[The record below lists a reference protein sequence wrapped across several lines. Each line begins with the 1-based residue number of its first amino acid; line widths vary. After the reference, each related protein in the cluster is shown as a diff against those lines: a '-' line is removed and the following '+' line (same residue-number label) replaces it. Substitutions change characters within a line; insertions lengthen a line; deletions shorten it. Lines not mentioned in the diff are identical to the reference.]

1 LYDVALVIGGSLL
14 IALCA
19 QLRIFL
25 PFSPVPL
32 TGQTFA
38 VLMIGAL
45 LGARRGCL
53 AALLYLFE
61 GAMGLPVFALGGG
74 WPILFGPT
82 GGYLLGFVP
91 AAYVTGALAGK
102 RWDRRVGTTIL
113 AMLLGNVVIYSF
125 GLLRLSFTIG
135 LNTSLLAT
143 GLFPFI
149 IGDLLKIALAA
160 MLLPSGW
167 KLLRYTGA
175 LSRRD

>member
-1 LYDVALVIGGSLL
+1 MTRTS
-14 IALCA
+14 
-19 QLRIFL
+19 
-25 PFSPVPL
+25 
-32 TGQTFA
+32 
-38 VLMIGAL
+38 
-45 LGARRGCL
+45 
-53 AALLYLFE
+53 
-61 GAMGLPVFALGGG
+61 LPVFALGGG

-125 GLLRLSFTIG
+125 GLLRLSSAIG
-135 LNTSLLAT
+135 LNTSLLVT

-149 IGDLLKIALAA
+149 IGDLLKITLAA

-175 LSRRD
+175 LSRCG